1 MRGTRGS
8 ALLEARTI
16 HLLPKRTK
24 PLIYLQVINKI
35 RNFAADTIYL
45 NNIHEDNLSING
57 MKYLSVLM
65 AVCLM
70 AALPAGGQNIKVLQF
85 NLLENDMTANL
96 HGTQKL
102 DQNGEKAALIKIQAP
117 EKGFTFDGGSM
128 GIVAREDHEG
138 EIWLYVPRRSKKLT
152 IQHKDYSVL
161 RDYYY
166 DIPVE
171 GARTYE
177 MYLDIGIGRYV
188 TITSQVANST
198 IYIDGE
204 NCGTAPV
211 NHKYL
216 NYGRHT
222 IRATKDRYEGE
233 QTIFVTTEDAEGLRI
248 VNVEQRDMSDHFG
261 DVTVTVD
268 NRADIWFEGRNVGNG
283 LWQTQLREGSYVVET
298 RKTDCDPEKTSF
310 TVVAQRQNNVKAA
323 PPSPHTGQLHLYT
336 RPRDVVA
343 LSNGSTPIDLTEPH
357 TLPIGTYQ
365 LSLSR
370 KGYVPKNVEYTVSHN
385 QTTRDTIALDRIKY
399 IKPMAFYFGVGY
411 TLRSMGGIS
420 AMVGTVLRNID
431 LQVGYTFGL
440 TKSDPVPWY
449 STDGND
455 TYLSTMSYK
464 RSTLSARL
472 GYQIGLSR
480 RLALTPQVGYEMER
494 LSAHVEN
501 GTNSYGGGAV
511 ANCLSLGVKLL
522 FAPVQHLY
530 IFANPAY
537 SLGIKKD
544 DNFKQLSDH
553 GDISAGGFMVTL
565 GAMVNF

>member
-1 MRGTRGS
+1 MK
-8 ALLEARTI
+8 
-16 HLLPKRTK
+16 HLLA
-24 PLIYLQVINKI
+24 L
-35 RNFAADTIYL
+35 F
-45 NNIHEDNLSING
+45 
-57 MKYLSVLM
+57 
-65 AVCLM
+65 AVCLLVV
-70 AALPAGGQNIKVLQF
+70 LPVEGQNIKVLQF

-166 DIPVE
+166 EVPVE

-188 TITSQVANST
+188 TITSEVANST

-204 NCGTAPV
+204 NCGPSPV

-233 QTIFVTTEDAEGLRI
+233 QTLVITTEDAEGLRI
-248 VNVEQRDMSDHFG
+248 VNVPQRDMSDHFG
-261 DVTVTVD
+261 DVTVSVD
-268 NRADIWFEGRNVGNG
+268 NKADIWFEDRNVGNG
-283 LWQTQLREGSYVVET
+283 IWQTQLREGTYVVET

-310 TVVAQRQNNVKAA
+310 TVVAQRQNEIKAA
-323 PPSPHTGQLHLYT
+323 PPSPHTGKLNIYT
-336 RPRDVVA
+336 RPRDVDAV
-343 LSNGSTPIDLTEPH
+343 SNGSTPIDLSEVH

-370 KGYVPKNVEYTVSHN
+370 KGYVPKSVEYTVRHN
-385 QTTRDTIALDRIKY
+385 ETTRDTIALERIKY
-399 IKPMAFYFGVGY
+399 IKPAAFYFGAGY

-420 AMVGTVLRNID
+420 ALAGVVYKNYD

-440 TKSDPVPWY
+440 GSSDDVPWY

-464 RSTLSARL
+464 RSTFAVKL
-472 GYQIGLSR
+472 GYQFELTE
-480 RLALTPQVGYEMER
+480 RLGITPQLGYEIER
-494 LSAHVEN
+494 LSGSVVG
-501 GTNSYGGGAV
+501 GTNSYGDGA
-511 ANCLSLGVKLL
+511 AADCISLGAKLL
-522 FAPVQHLY
+522 YAPMQRLYLFAS
-530 IFANPAY
+530 PAY
-537 SLGIKKD
+537 SLGIMKD
-544 DNFKQLSDH
+544 DNFKQIADNSN
-553 GDISAGGFMVTL
+553 ISAGGFMMSL
-565 GAMVNF
+565 GAIFNF